1 MDPARA
7 RKLGGRI
14 AQIVAE
20 MLERRIKDP
29 RLGFVTVT
37 EARLTNDLREAT
49 VFYTVYGS
57 AEERAGTAAALASA
71 VGVIRSEVGRQTG
84 LRHTPSLE
92 FKPDTLP
99 DNARNIEELVA
110 RAREADAAVAA
121 VRVGAEPAGEAD
133 PYRVP
138 ADPAD
143 DSGDSDPGDEDSWDE
158 DSWDEDSAGADRG
171 SAGDD
176 LAGADPAG
184 QGSAGD
190 GLAGGPPAGQ
200 SGQSEHLA
208 ETPASGE
215 RGAGY
220 SRS

>member
-57 AEERAGTAAALASA
+57 AEERAGTAVALASA
-71 VGVIRSEVGRQTG
+71 VGVIRSEIGRQTG

-92 FKPDTLP
+92 FRPDTVP

-121 VRVGAEPAGEAD
+121 VREGAQPAGDAD

-138 ADPAD
+138 ARADEDFADEDLADEALPGAD
-143 DSGDSDPGDEDSWDE
+143 DDLPG
-158 DSWDEDSAGADRG
+158 G
-171 SAGDD
+171 
-176 LAGADPAG
+176 
-184 QGSAGD
+184 
-190 GLAGGPPAGQ
+190 
-200 SGQSEHLA
+200 
-208 ETPASGE
+208 
-215 RGAGY
+215 
-220 SRS
+220 

>member
-57 AEERAGTAAALASA
+57 AEERAGTAAALSSA
-71 VGVIRSEVGRQTG
+71 VGVIRSEIGRQTG

-92 FKPDTLP
+92 FKPDTVP

-121 VRVGAEPAGEAD
+121 VREGAQPAGEAD

-138 ADPAD
+138 AD
-143 DSGDSDPGDEDSWDE
+143 
-158 DSWDEDSAGADRG
+158 
-171 SAGDD
+171 AGDD
-176 LAGADPAG
+176 
-184 QGSAGD
+184 SARG
-190 GLAGGPPAGQ
+190 GLADGDLARGGLADGDFPDNDFPDNDFHGQ
-200 SGQSEHLA
+200 
-208 ETPASGE
+208 
-215 RGAGY
+215 
-220 SRS
+220 